1 MLTPIIINA
10 RFHVILRFISF
21 NLVNFG
27 EFLIFSKIFIF
38 DILINNFSIND
49 FFEKLLITRL
59 NELLKL
65 GASWLADHEWFL
77 A

>member
-10 RFHVILRFISF
+10 RFILRFISF